1 MGKSVIT
8 DHQYR
13 YSDQGYVVDNVA
25 WQDEIKRRLW
35 EEAQRAQAAMTPA
48 PEAVP
53 ALLEELAPP
62 APTAEELKAQEAA
75 KAAEEAQALKEQAEE
90 TARRIEEEAR
100 ARGRQIEKTAQA
112 QAEQLIAAAG
122 EKAKTEAEKI
132 KAEAAEAGRKDG
144 YDSGY
149 QAGLG
154 EGKTEGQKA
163 YSGVV
168 GNLSSVLQKTVE
180 ERKELLGEMKPLLV
194 DLVGEALQACLKKKA
209 KSGPIVVHFVEEAL
223 KKAVG
228 RASLKVHLNPAD
240 AEAVEAEIQNLQLA
254 VGAGEIEL
262 VPDARIEQ
270 GGCLLETE
278 AGSVDAQ
285 IPTVV
290 GQVKDALRDK
300 V

>member
-1 MGKSVIT
+1 MSKSVLT
-8 DHQYR
+8 DRQYQ
-13 YSDQGYVVDNVA
+13 YSGQGYVVDNVA

-35 EEAQRAQAAMTPA
+35 EGAQTAPALEAAPAVFEALA
-48 PEAVP
+48 PEPVP
-53 ALLEELAPP
+53 AEPSPEEKA
-62 APTAEELKAQEAA
+62 AQEAEALKAQ
-75 KAAEEAQALKEQAEE
+75 AEEE
-90 TARRIEEEAR
+90 ARRIEETAR
-100 ARGRQIEKTAQA
+100 ERSVEIEKAAQA
-112 QAEQLIAAAG
+112 
-122 EKAKTEAEKI
+122 TAEKI
-132 KAEAAEAGRKDG
+132 VAAAAEKAQTEAGKIRDDAAEAGRKEG

-168 GNLSSVLQKTVE
+168 GNLTSVFEKTVA

-194 DLVGEALQACLKKKA
+194 ELVGEALQACLGKKA
-209 KSGPIVVHFVEEAL
+209 KGGQVVTHFVEEAL

-228 RASLKVHLNPAD
+228 RAKLAVHLNPAD
-240 AEAVEAEIQNLQLA
+240 VEAVEAEIQRLQTS

-278 AGSVDAQ
+278 AGSVDVQ

-290 GQVKDALRDK
+290 SQVKDSLRAGA
-300 V
+300 